1 MDFHLCFLRYFE
13 IMAQLDLHL
22 VRLIRISILSKKTLR
37 TEDRGLLWS
46 PVVSSG
52 PVGGQSS
59 WEALQGWGGGLLG
72 DTGHRGHDS
81 RCFQTSSGLLIV
93 SGGSTV
99 ISQRRVQRPLPTT
112 ASPISSFA
120 WGPYASDVPPFLLP
134 GANSCLGN

>member
-1 MDFHLCFLRYFE
+1 ML
-13 IMAQLDLHL
+13 Q
-22 VRLIRISILSKKTLR
+22 SKGLQRR
-37 TEDRGLLWS
+37 TEDQGLLWS

-81 RCFQTSSGLLIV
+81 WCFQTSSGLLIV

-99 ISQRRVQRPLPTT
+99 ISKRSVQRPLPTT

-134 GANSCLGN
+134 GANTCLGN